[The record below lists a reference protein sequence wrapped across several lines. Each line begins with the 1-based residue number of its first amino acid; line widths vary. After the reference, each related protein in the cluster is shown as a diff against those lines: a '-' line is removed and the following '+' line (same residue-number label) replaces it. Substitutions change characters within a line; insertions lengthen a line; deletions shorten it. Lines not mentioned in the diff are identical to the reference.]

1 FFFSSRRRH
10 TRSYGDWSSDVCSS
24 DLDQEVGR
32 VVGLSLYVETTS
44 RTTDR
49 AVGPRRH
56 LRLRLAVNPGIHL
69 GPLEQIFPVVA
80 TPGVIVGS
88 LREPEVRFSPVRLRG
103 QVRGMVAG
111 CAVGGDAG
119 RKDDHGAVKTHL
131 DLKVSLRPAVVSMRP
146 GR

>member
-1 FFFSSRRRH
+1 
-10 TRSYGDWSSDVCSS
+10 D
-24 DLDQEVGR
+24 
-32 VVGLSLYVETTS
+32 TTC

-49 AVGPRRH
+49 ALGVCRAV
-56 LRLRLAVNPGIHL
+56 RLRLAVNPRIHVDAR
-69 GPLEQIFPVVA
+69 EQIFPVVS
-80 TPGVIVGS
+80 TPAVIVGS